1 MKLTTQNIE
10 KYLDNPKKKFKIFN
24 LPLTKKELTILS
36 DLKLPKNTTSFIHF
50 GKEEDIKNLD
60 DFLLSLGDNSP
71 EHIEFLEK
79 KIREIFKI
87 VVKGYN
93 LKDAVFLINSTY
105 KDPSFDIRRWHT
117 DGFQFPRYKDEIQS
131 KFVMVLKGMHTLL
144 LEETEKEKKFYLDM
158 INKELEEEKMYLPY
172 PFEIP
177 EWKDLKMRYRKILD
191 KKFKNSKIIQPLNS
205 QGFIF
210 LNHPGN
216 LFEYGAIHSEPK
228 KDDYRMFISIL
239 PGTEEEIKHKKNR
252 TIGTAEEKESA
263 HKLFV
268 EEVQNKRYIN
278 KPLKII
284 KSQDGGD
291 NNYYQKYVK
300 YKTKYL
306 EQKV

>member
-24 LPLTKKELTILS
+24 LPLTKKEQTILS
-36 DLKLPKNTTSFIHF
+36 DLKLPKVPTSFLHF

-60 DFLLSLGDNSP
+60 NFLLSLGDNSP

-79 KIREIFKI
+79 KIREIFKT

-93 LKDAVFLINSTY
+93 TKDADLLINSTY

-131 KFVMVLKGMHTLL
+131 KFVMVLQGKHTLL

-158 INKELEEEKMYLPY
+158 INKELEEEKTYPPY

-191 KKFKNSKIIQPLNS
+191 KKFKKSKIIQPLNS

-239 PGTEEEIKHKKNR
+239 PGTEEEIKNKKHR
-252 TIGTAEEKESA
+252 TIGTLEEKETV

-268 EEVQNKRYIN
+268 EELQNKRYIN
-278 KPLKII
+278 KPLKG
-284 KSQDGGD
+284 GGD
-291 NNYYQKYVK
+291 NYYQKYLK

-306 EQKV
+306 EQKL

>member
-24 LPLTKKELTILS
+24 LPLTKKEQNILS
-36 DLKLPKNTTSFIHF
+36 DLKLPKIPTSFLHF

-79 KIREIFKI
+79 KIREIFKT

-131 KFVMVLKGMHTLL
+131 KFVMVLKGKHTLL

-158 INKELEEEKMYLPY
+158 INKEREEEKMYMPY

-210 LNHPGN
+210 LNHSGN

-252 TIGTAEEKESA
+252 TIGTAEEKETGF
-263 HKLFV
+263 KLFY
-268 EEVQNKRYIN
+268 EESQNKRYIN

-300 YKTKYL
+300 YKTK
-306 EQKV
+306 